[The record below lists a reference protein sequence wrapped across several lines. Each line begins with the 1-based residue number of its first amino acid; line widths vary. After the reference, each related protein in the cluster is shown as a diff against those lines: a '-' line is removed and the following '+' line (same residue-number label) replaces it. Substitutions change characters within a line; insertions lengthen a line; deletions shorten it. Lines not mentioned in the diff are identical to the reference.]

1 MDKALGKPWRHKPHE
16 GWRQGIDNTSLGLQ
30 EGKRLP
36 SVNKS
41 LQMVILL
48 TLVT

>member
-16 GWRQGIDNTSLGLQ
+16 GWRQGIDNASLGLQ